1 MAIVK
6 RRAGDTEVGSM
17 AISIFNKVRDIKKTH
32 PEVSRK
38 IDRLEKEIRE
48 RLVQIKG
55 EISKLDG
62 HDRDLVKILVINGLH
77 RTADEVLID

>member
-1 MAIVK
+1 MATVK
-6 RRAGDTEVGSM
+6 RRAGDTEVGSL
-17 AISIFNKVRDIKKTH
+17 AISIFSKVRDIKKSH
-32 PEVSRK
+32 PEVSKK

-48 RLVQIKG
+48 RLVDIKG
-55 EISKLDG
+55 EISKLES